1 MTRVT
6 LIYNPTAGGAG
17 HTGEE
22 LLRLLSGAGYDPAYS
37 STKEEGC
44 LKSLKNP
51 GALVVV
57 AGGDGTVRKV
67 AKRLVGSGVPIA
79 VLPLGT
85 ANNIATSLGVSGDA
99 RELIEGL
106 GSARR
111 VRFDV
116 GQAAGPCGA
125 RTFFEGAGLGL
136 FTDVMRSLD
145 ARKAKRAPAPA
156 HAGERLAGALRALQ
170 EALRGYRAHDL
181 RVKLDGEDASGRYLL
196 VEAMNV
202 RLVGPNLFLAPD
214 ADPGDGALDFVLLP
228 EERRGEF
235 GEYLSYRLEGKQEAP
250 YLEVRRGRRLEF
262 VWDGSVVHFDD
273 GAWPKKE
280 KKRKKAWEKASKK
293 ARRDGPPS
301 VEITLKEGGL
311 EFLIPR
317 VS

>member
-1 MTRVT
+1 MTRAT

-17 HTGEE
+17 HTGGE
-22 LLRLLSGAGYDPAYS
+22 LLRLLSDAGYDAAYS
-37 STKEEGC
+37 STKDEGY

-51 GALVVV
+51 GALVVA

-99 RELIEGL
+99 RELIKGL
-106 GSARR
+106 SSARR

-116 GQAAGPCGA
+116 GKAVGPCGA

-145 ARKAKRAPAPA
+145 ARKGRRAAAPA
-156 HAGERLAGALRALQ
+156 HTGERLAAALRALQ
-170 EALRGYRAHDL
+170 QALRGYRAHDL
-181 RVKLDGEDASGRYLL
+181 RLKLDGEDVSGRYLL

-228 EERRGEF
+228 EEGRGEF
-235 GEYLSYRLEGKQEAP
+235 DEYLSYRLEGKQDAP
-250 YLEVRRGRRLEF
+250 YLKVRRGRRLEF

-273 GAWPKKE
+273 GVWPKKE
-280 KKRKKAWEKASKK
+280 KKRKRAWERATKK

-311 EFLIPR
+311 EFLIP
-317 VS
+317 SAS